1 MNKDLISMDDLSLD
15 DIKEFIAL
23 AKVVEEM
30 PAEQRVNYLRGR
42 IMAAMFFE
50 PSTRTRLSFEA
61 AMYRLGG
68 NVIGFAEQAAT
79 SVSKGES
86 FSDTIHTVENYSDIL
101 VIRHPAEGTSRLAGE
116 ISFLP
121 VINAG
126 DGSNQHPTQTLL
138 DLFTIEKYFS
148 KITGLKIAFVGDLK
162 YSRTVHSLLMALM
175 KFGVTNFTFVAPES
189 LALPD
194 YFKPDDD
201 KYSFYETASLEDV
214 IPNCDILYMT
224 RIQKERFPDVL
235 EYEKVKDSYVIDAKL
250 LENAPQHLKVL
261 HPLPRVNEIANDVDN
276 TAHAGYFPQARNGL
290 IMRQAILL
298 KLLGVQI

>member
-1 MNKDLISMDDLSLD
+1 MKKNLISMDDLTIEE
-15 DIKEFIAL
+15 IKDFLAL
-23 AKVVEEM
+23 AKRVEKM
-30 PAEQRVNYLRGR
+30 PVGERVEFLRGM

-101 VIRHPAEGTSRLAGE
+101 VIRHPAEGTARLAGE
-116 ISFLP
+116 ISHLP

-175 KFGVTNFTFVAPES
+175 KFGVTDFTFIAPKS
-189 LALPD
+189 LKLPG
-194 YFKPDDD
+194 YFKPDDE
-201 KYSFYETASLEDV
+201 KYTFNETESLEEVISSCDV
-214 IPNCDILYMT
+214 LYMT
-224 RIQKERFPDVL
+224 RIQKERFPDIL
-235 EYEKVKDSYVIDAKL
+235 EYEKVKDSYIIDAKL
-250 LENAPQHLKVL
+250 LENASENLKVL
-261 HPLPRVNEIANDVDN
+261 HPLPRVNEINYDIDN
-276 TAHAGYFPQARNGL
+276 TKHAGYFPQARNGL

-298 KLLGVQI
+298 KLLGVNV

>member
-1 MNKDLISMDDLSLD
+1 MKKNLVSMDDLTID
-15 DIKEFIAL
+15 EIKDFLVL
-23 AKVVEEM
+23 AKRVEDM
-30 PAEQRVNYLRGR
+30 PAGERVDFLRGK

-101 VIRHPAEGTSRLAGE
+101 VIRHPAEGTARLAGE
-116 ISFLP
+116 ISHLP

-162 YSRTVHSLLMALM
+162 YSRTVHSLLMALI
-175 KFGVTNFTFVAPES
+175 KFGVTDFTFVAPKS
-189 LALPD
+189 LELPG
-194 YFKPDDD
+194 YFKPDDK
-201 KYSFYETASLEDV
+201 KYTFNETESLEEVISSCDV
-214 IPNCDILYMT
+214 LYMT
-224 RIQKERFPDVL
+224 RIQKERFPDIL
-235 EYEKVKDSYVIDAKL
+235 EYEKVKDSYIIDAKL
-250 LENAPQHLKVL
+250 LENASENLKVL
-261 HPLPRVNEIANDVDN
+261 HPLPRVNEINYDIDN
-276 TAHAGYFPQARNGL
+276 TKHAGYFPQARNGL

-298 KLLGVQI
+298 KLLGVVV